1 MNNIVPFFEV
11 NGKRYEIKKTR
22 WLLAEYDKLHEQS
35 NLSNEDKENAIKMQ
49 SLVNDVQRYAEKVQE
64 LWETYTTTFDDVDEK
79 KYLKVKALYDNAL
92 EALAHFELETNS
104 GNTIQKAG
112 IDALEK
118 IAIKGLAE
126 QYFNMDES
134 KAKEIWVS
142 YVEKIGNN
150 KAIEWLNAMSQC
162 LFSEEE
168 DVEEN
173 SFLAQM
179 RKNAQEKANSRK
191 AGLRMVKK
199 K

>member
-64 LWETYTTTFDDVDEK
+64 LWEAYTTTFDDVDEK